1 MSDWLR
7 YTLIAV
13 LVLAGVAVLAR
24 RRSVRTA
31 LVDFAEFLVP
41 SLSRRRGR
49 IALSVV
55 AWLIIGLAVAA
66 VTFGGLLWF
75 LGWPRLPGT
84 SAFGVDQFLD
94 LTKIALSVVA
104 GFGGVVLLAV
114 NYRKQRVTEDEHQ
127 LAVEKDE
134 RETVQRFNERLGKA
148 AEQLAHESPA
158 VRLTA
163 VYSLAGLADDWIDK
177 RQVCVDV
184 LCGYLRLEP
193 EEVSPGE
200 TEVRQAIL
208 RVFRERLSPRGVW
221 RQHELTFD
229 FTEVRF
235 HNADFSDLEFAGS
248 AVFDR
253 AEFRGEL
260 TTFKRTG
267 FAGKLSCHGTLFKS
281 DRSTFEFAQFHEGAE
296 FVGAEFTGREL
307 DCSGWRVGRRPID
320 FYRCRFLGELVDF
333 SGMFL
338 LPGDV
343 RFEKTEFTDARL
355 DFDSIEDPW
364 SEKERRPRLV
374 FEDVRFTRC
383 RWAIT
388 PYKAHERMIWLID
401 CVLDTVDLAIDD
413 HGLSRPRLN
422 VHNVELRGGTT
433 LPEAYV
439 RHWPSA

>member
-7 YTLIAV
+7 YALVAV
-13 LVLAGVAVLAR
+13 AVLAGVAVLAR

-31 LVDFAEFLVP
+31 LVDTVDRLVP

-75 LGWPRLPGT
+75 LGWPRLPST
-84 SAFGVDQFLD
+84 ASFGVDQFLD
-94 LTKIALSVVA
+94 LMKIALSVVA

-114 NYRKQRVTEDEHQ
+114 NYRKQRVTEDEHR

-163 VYSLAGLADDWIDK
+163 VYSLAGLADDWVDK

-184 LCGYLRLEP
+184 LCGYLRLSP
-193 EEVSPGE
+193 DEVSTEE
-200 TEVRQAIL
+200 TEVQQAIL
-208 RVFRERLSPRGVW
+208 RTFRDRLGRRGAW
-221 RQHELTFD
+221 RWHELTFD
-229 FTEVRF
+229 FTGVRF
-235 HNADFSDLEFAGS
+235 LNADFSHLEFAGS
-248 AVFDR
+248 AVFDGAR
-253 AEFRGEL
+253 FTGEL
-260 TTFKRTG
+260 TTFDWAAFT
-267 FAGKLSCHGTLFKS
+267 GKLSCHGTVFES
-281 DRSTFEFAQFHEGAE
+281 ERSTFTFARFDAGAE
-296 FVGAEFTGREL
+296 FVGTEFKGREL
-307 DCSGWRVGRRPID
+307 DCSGWRVGRGPID

-333 SGMFL
+333 SGMAL
-338 LPGDV
+338 RPGDV
-343 RFEKTEFTDARL
+343 RFGKTEFTDARL
-355 DFDSIEDPW
+355 DFDSVEEPW
-364 SEKERRPRLV
+364 SEKDRRPRLV
-374 FEDVRFTRC
+374 FEDVRVTRC

-401 CVLDTVDLAIDD
+401 CVLDSVDLAIDE
-413 HGLSRPRLN
+413 HGLTRPRLN
-422 VHNVELRGGTT
+422 VHNLELRGGTT
-433 LPEAYV
+433 VPEAYV
-439 RHWPSA
+439 RRWPSE